1 MKQLFLKKGVVTVD
15 KIPAPI
21 INENEILVQV
31 SYSCISAGTEI
42 AGIRESGMPIYRKA
56 LKQRQNIN
64 KVLELIRSE
73 GIAKSVAMVRDKI
86 NMIQPIGYSAS
97 GLVLETGGEIDDI
110 YPMDRVACA
119 GAGIANHAGFIAVP
133 RNLLVKVP
141 DSLSL
146 EQASTVTIGSIALQG
161 IRRADP
167 KLGEYVVVTGL
178 GILGQLSVQ
187 MLKANGNK
195 VIGIDVDQRRVD
207 MALSLGLD
215 KGLNPA
221 KDDVISEVIKF
232 SDGYG
237 ADSVIITASTKS
249 DDIINQAMEMCRKKG
264 KVVIVGAV
272 GLKLQ
277 REEFYKK
284 ELDLLISTSYGPG
297 RYDKSY
303 EIDGQDYPYAYVR
316 WTEERNMEEYLR
328 LVDSG
333 KINIQPLIEQIY
345 HIEMAPKAY
354 TDSQNSDQKPL
365 LVLLEY
371 NKEPSP
377 ARKVIISRKKISRDK
392 INVAL
397 IGAGGF
403 ARVMHLPNMSK
414 MQEHYNIHAIVDI
427 SGSSAKVTAEKYGA
441 RYATTDYREVIQDKD
456 VDMVII
462 ATPHNLHSSIAV
474 EAAKMGKPVFVEKP
488 MALNKEELQGLV
500 TTLEKTKV
508 PFLVGFNRRF
518 SPYSKKIKEII
529 DNRSGPMII
538 NYRMNAGFI
547 PKENWVHS
555 KVGGGRNIG
564 EACHIYDLFTFFTGA
579 EVEAIKAF
587 SIDPKT
593 NRNLKNDN
601 FVAVIKFN
609 DGSVCNLIYTALG
622 SPEYPKEEMDLYVD
636 GMIIRLSDYKELSIF
651 GTRDNGLKTRKQ
663 NKGHMEEL
671 RDFAMSINEGNGYP
685 IPLWQLIQAT
695 EISFEVERLI

>member
-237 ADSVIITASTKS
+237 ADSVIITASTAT
-249 DDIINQAMEMCRKKG
+249 I
-264 KVVIVGAV
+264 
-272 GLKLQ
+272 
-277 REEFYKK
+277 
-284 ELDLLISTSYGPG
+284 
-297 RYDKSY
+297 
-303 EIDGQDYPYAYVR
+303 GQ
-316 WTEERNMEEYLR
+316 L
-328 LVDSG
+328 
-333 KINIQPLIEQIY
+333 
-345 HIEMAPKAY
+345 
-354 TDSQNSDQKPL
+354 
-365 LVLLEY
+365 
-371 NKEPSP
+371 
-377 ARKVIISRKKISRDK
+377 
-392 INVAL
+392 
-397 IGAGGF
+397 
-403 ARVMHLPNMSK
+403 
-414 MQEHYNIHAIVDI
+414 
-427 SGSSAKVTAEKYGA
+427 
-441 RYATTDYREVIQDKD
+441 
-456 VDMVII
+456 
-462 ATPHNLHSSIAV
+462 
-474 EAAKMGKPVFVEKP
+474 
-488 MALNKEELQGLV
+488 
-500 TTLEKTKV
+500 
-508 PFLVGFNRRF
+508 
-518 SPYSKKIKEII
+518 
-529 DNRSGPMII
+529 
-538 NYRMNAGFI
+538 
-547 PKENWVHS
+547 
-555 KVGGGRNIG
+555 
-564 EACHIYDLFTFFTGA
+564 
-579 EVEAIKAF
+579 
-587 SIDPKT
+587 
-593 NRNLKNDN
+593 
-601 FVAVIKFN
+601 
-609 DGSVCNLIYTALG
+609 
-622 SPEYPKEEMDLYVD
+622 
-636 GMIIRLSDYKELSIF
+636 
-651 GTRDNGLKTRKQ
+651 
-663 NKGHMEEL
+663 
-671 RDFAMSINEGNGYP
+671 
-685 IPLWQLIQAT
+685 
-695 EISFEVERLI
+695 